1 MDPPLLLRLSSNSSK
16 STRIQNYLKSWSL
29 LRDLFESYQAS
40 LTETTHF
47 YRATNLRNSHI
58 SRSFCQGVLGSI
70 NGIRRGKRRNPLWI
84 RVAIVPVSVSVYVS
98 QHAAGNRGSLNI
110 GMRIPFRCIKCDAIY
125 ENLHDFFFFHGYKK
139 YFASNFL
146 LFALKK

>member
-1 MDPPLLLRLSSNSSK
+1 MK
-16 STRIQNYLKSWSL
+16 SIE
-29 LRDLFESYQAS
+29 RDLFESYQAS

-125 ENLHDFFFFHGYKK
+125 ENLHDFFFFTDIKNILHRIFY
-139 YFASNFL
+139 YSLWRNNFYIYRNFL
-146 LFALKK
+146 LPVKSSKIFEKKN